1 MIRSAKYF
9 SIGFICVLFSL
20 SCINRG
26 QRESNLVSNL
36 NITQIQKTDPI
47 KGIFSFGK
55 GENFPNTASL
65 KLDYIAGMSSIFS
78 WESMEPQ
85 EGHYDFTELESE
97 IAWATKNKK
106 KLNICLYAGNKS
118 PSWLSSKNIPMIHWR
133 SDLREDQAKKANATY
148 NIETAP
154 AFWDTSYLSYWRNFI
169 DAFASKYKN
178 NETIGYITITG
189 PTPKDLSTGTVI
201 KHDDDWQKIIEAG
214 YTYEKH
220 VSAWKNIVD
229 HFFRAFPNKP
239 LVIALGPLR
248 PGGSSSLKLSEAV
261 VDYVIDKKYSN
272 VHFLCVIL
280 NDTWFKTSFV
290 STQLRN
296 LFKRTRTNGQT
307 FGYQLIYSAQRMD
320 GFKTQKNKVLIDY
333 NETLNIAIEDGASWI
348 EIWHDDIIDP
358 KYRSE
363 GNPNSKYEVQI
374 KSASTKLSKL
384 NGNTK

>member
-1 MIRSAKYF
+1 MTMSTKCV
-9 SIGFICVLFSL
+9 SIGFIYMLFSA
-20 SCINRG
+20 SCIIPG
-26 QRESNLVSNL
+26 KKESSLVSNL
-36 NITQIQKTDPI
+36 NVIQTLKTDPI

-85 EGHYDFTELESE
+85 EGRYDFTELESE
-97 IAWATKNKK
+97 IAWASKNKK
-106 KLNICLYAGNKS
+106 ILNICLYAGNKS
-118 PSWLSSKNIPMIHWR
+118 PSWLKSKNIPMIHWR
-133 SDLREDQAKKANATY
+133 SDLREDQAKKANASY
-148 NIETAP
+148 SIETAP
-154 AFWDTSYLSYWRNFI
+154 AFWDKSYLNYWGNFI
-169 DAFASKYKN
+169 DAFATKYKN

-201 KHDDDWQKIIEAG
+201 KHEDDWQKIIDAG

-220 VSAWKNIVD
+220 FSAWKNTID
-229 HFFRAFPNKP
+229 HFNREFPNKA

-248 PGGSSSLKLSEAV
+248 PGGSSTLKLSEAV
-261 VDYVIDKKYSN
+261 VDYVIDKKYNN

-280 NDTWFKTSFV
+280 NDTWFKTSIV

-296 LFKRTRTNGQT
+296 LFKRTRINGQT

-358 KYRSE
+358 KFRAE
-363 GNPNSKYEVQI
+363 GKPNTKYEVQI
-374 KSASTKLSKL
+374 KCAFTKLSEL
-384 NGNTK
+384 DGNDK